1 MIERLNGIWRLTRFE
16 EYVSFVIVTTL
27 LGAAASR
34 GSFGWILIGVVVA
47 NWLAVGFAFMIN
59 DVEDADD
66 DALNPAKV
74 RRNPVSAGKLSPH
87 MGRLWSFVVAGIAA
101 VLYATLGLGPFVAGS
116 ACLLLA
122 YLYSWRRIRLKA
134 IPIADLIAHAAMLA
148 GLQFL
153 TAYWAF
159 DGGPDWLWVFP
170 LLMVLAISLYGQLF
184 NELRDFD
191 GDLKAGVTHTASY
204 IGPRATQGLMM
215 FWLAMGIIAAF
226 ITLFVVQ
233 LFPAWVF
240 VLMIALTGILS
251 WRRWPRKGRS
261 QSTIK
266 LHQSFQKPIEVAT
279 AIALTTW
286 FASSSA
292 IALLGLAITLPNIW

>member
-1 MIERLNGIWRLTRFE
+1 MVKRLNGIWRLTRFE

-59 DVEDADD
+59 DVEDAPD

-74 RRNPVSAGKLSPH
+74 SRNPVSAGTLSPRI
-87 MGRLWSFVVAGIAA
+87 GRLLSFLVASIAA
-101 VLYATLGLGPFVAGS
+101 VLYATLGLGPFIAGS
-116 ACLLLA
+116 VCLLLA

-153 TAYWAF
+153 AAYWAF
-159 DGGPDWLWVFP
+159 DGGPAWLWVFP
-170 LLMVLAISLYGQLF
+170 LLTVLAISLYGQLF

-191 GDLKAGVTHTASY
+191 GDLKAGVTHTAHY

-215 FWLAMGIIAAF
+215 VWLVIGVLAAL

-233 LFPAWVF
+233 LFPVWVV

-251 WRRWPRKGRS
+251 WRRWSRRSRS

-266 LHQSFQKPIEVAT
+266 LHQAFQKPIEIAT
-279 AIALTTW
+279 AISLTTW
-286 FASSSA
+286 FTIPSV
-292 IALLGLAITLPNIW
+292 IALLSLVVTLPNTW

>member
-101 VLYATLGLGPFVAGS
+101 VLYATLGLGTFVAGS

-215 FWLAMGIIAAF
+215 FWLAMGVIAAI

-286 FASSSA
+286 FASSSV

>member
-1 MIERLNGIWRLTRFE
+1 MVQRLVGIWRLTRFG
-16 EYVSFVIVTTL
+16 EYVSFVIITTL

-34 GSFGWILIGVVVA
+34 GSLGWILIGVVVA

-59 DVEDADD
+59 DVEDAPD
-66 DALNPAKV
+66 DALDPAKV
-74 RRNPVSAGKLSPH
+74 RRNPISAGILSPRS
-87 MGRLWSFVVAGIAA
+87 GRILSFLVASVAA

-122 YLYSWRRIRLKA
+122 YLYSWRPIRLKA

-159 DGGPDWLWVFP
+159 DGGPAWLWVFP

-191 GDLKAGVTHTASY
+191 GDLKAGVTHTAHY

-215 FWLAMGIIAAF
+215 AWLAIGVLAAF

-233 LFPAWVF
+233 LFPVWVF

-251 WRRWPRKGRS
+251 WRGWSRRGQS

-286 FASSSA
+286 FASPSV
-292 IALLGLAITLPNIW
+292 IAFISLVVTLPNNW

>member
-1 MIERLNGIWRLTRFE
+1 MVKRLNGVWRLTRFG
-16 EYVSFVIVTTL
+16 EYVSFVIITTL

-59 DVEDADD
+59 DVEDAPD

-74 RRNPVSAGKLSPH
+74 SRNPVSAGILSPRI
-87 MGRLWSFVVAGIAA
+87 GRLLSFLVASIAA
-101 VLYATLGLGPFVAGS
+101 VLYATLGIGPFVAGL

-122 YLYSWRRIRLKA
+122 YLYSWRPIRLKA

-148 GLQFL
+148 GLQFMA
-153 TAYWAF
+153 AYWAF
-159 DGGPDWLWVFP
+159 DGGPVWLWVFP
-170 LLMVLAISLYGQLF
+170 FLMVLAISLYGQLF

-191 GDLKAGVTHTASY
+191 GDLKAGVTHTAHY
-204 IGPRATQGLMM
+204 IGPRATQRLMM
-215 FWLAMGIIAAF
+215 VWLAIGVLAAL

-251 WRRWPRKGRS
+251 WRGWSRRS
-261 QSTIK
+261 RIQSTIK
-266 LHQSFQKPIEVAT
+266 LHQAFQKPIEIAA
-279 AIALTTW
+279 AISLTTW
-286 FASSSA
+286 FAIPSV
-292 IALLGLAITLPNIW
+292 IASLSLVVTLPNIW